1 MLQNELYKL
10 TLGNWVTR
18 TLWEKKWKKENST
31 GQFIYLSV
39 LFRNDGHSSKCIC
52 HVTFVKS
59 SFRHAW
65 LETT

>member
-31 GQFIYLSV
+31 GQIYL
-39 LFRNDGHSSKCIC
+39 FIC
-52 HVTFVKS
+52 FI
-59 SFRHAW
+59 
-65 LETT
+65 